1 MTRSP
6 AKVAAPPVS
15 TRVSLA
21 EAIARELEAEITG
34 GSPGPGQR
42 IGTKDELRRRF
53 GVAAATINEAVRL
66 VERRGLLV
74 AKPGPGGGIFV
85 ADTSARVRMNQ
96 FVLGYR
102 WSEGTVADFHA
113 LRNALEALVCR
124 DAAAHR
130 RKADVRELRQALVAL
145 EGTLDDPVALLRQTW
160 ALHRRIAQICHNA
173 PLHSVYLTVVDF
185 LEDAVERVEF
195 GRSDAHDYFDRHV
208 ELVAAIDEGPGPRL
222 EAAIVRHEAGI
233 RPQS

>member
-1 MTRSP
+1 MRTRAGSDRGAKLSAVMTRSP

-21 EAIARELEAEITG
+21 EAIARELEAGITS

-130 RKADVRELRQALVAL
+130 RKGDVRELR
-145 EGTLDDPVALLRQTW
+145 
-160 ALHRRIAQICHNA
+160 H
-173 PLHSVYLTVVDF
+173 
-185 LEDAVERVEF
+185 
-195 GRSDAHDYFDRHV
+195 
-208 ELVAAIDEGPGPRL
+208 
-222 EAAIVRHEAGI
+222 
-233 RPQS
+233 